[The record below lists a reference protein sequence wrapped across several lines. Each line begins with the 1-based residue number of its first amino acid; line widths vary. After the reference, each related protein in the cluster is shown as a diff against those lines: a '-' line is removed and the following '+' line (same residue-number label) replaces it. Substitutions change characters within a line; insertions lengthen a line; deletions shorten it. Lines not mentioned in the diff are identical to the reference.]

1 MKHTL
6 FLLYF
11 ISAFT
16 NILIAQD
23 VRIINT
29 NNNCDTISKK
39 ILDNTKYRIYYS
51 YYYMPDS
58 MDLNIFNETLTLL
71 QIGDK
76 YNRFIDYNRFRSD
89 SVNDVSAKLGL
100 AQMEYMPSLMNLGR
114 AIKFKSN
121 LVINKVDKE
130 ILNQQN
136 IILTERYQY
145 AEEIPSLKWT
155 ITNSDTLILGYKCVK
170 ATTNYKGRSYIA
182 WFSEDIPIPYGP
194 YKFNNLPGLIFY
206 IHDTN
211 NNHSFMLSGLE
222 QRQDFDPI
230 YQWTGSNII
239 KTKREN
245 AFQIYKNYCAN
256 PAKAL
261 MNTGKK
267 ITIAPEV
274 LATVQP
280 LPYNPIELE

>member
-1 MKHTL
+1 MRQTL
-6 FLLYF
+6 LIIHLL
-11 ISAFT
+11 FT
-16 NILIAQD
+16 CLITSFAQG
-23 VRIINT
+23 VKVT
-29 NNNCDTISKK
+29 NLSTSKDTISKA
-39 ILDNTKYRIYYS
+39 ILDNTKYRVYYL
-51 YYYMPDS
+51 YQYVQDATIPDK
-58 MDLNIFNETLTLL
+58 LNETLTLL

-89 SVNDVSAKLGL
+89 SVNDVSAKMGL

-121 LVINKVDKE
+121 LVINKVEKE

-145 AEEIPSLKWT
+145 AEEMPSLKWT
-155 ITNSDTLILGYKCVK
+155 ITNSDTLILGYKCLK

-222 QRQDFDPI
+222 QSHDFDPI